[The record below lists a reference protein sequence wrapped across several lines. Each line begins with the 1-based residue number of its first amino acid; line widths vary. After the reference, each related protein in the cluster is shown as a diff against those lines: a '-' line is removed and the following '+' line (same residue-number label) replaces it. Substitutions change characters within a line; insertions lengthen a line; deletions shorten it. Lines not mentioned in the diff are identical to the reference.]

1 VEIYPVTGIRWQCY
15 NLQNYENS
23 FYFLVHTLKFSV
35 FFNRIDLWR
44 WVITIT
50 KQGPSRGSDGKP
62 QRASDTAAGQ
72 SAQNQ
77 PSKSAGPR
85 VNEQIR
91 SPEIRLIG
99 EDGHQYGV
107 VTIHQ
112 ARLIAE
118 DAGVD
123 LIEVSPGS
131 NPPVV
136 KLMDFGKYKYQ
147 LQKKAAEAKKKQ
159 SVVLV
164 KEIKL
169 RPNIDKHDLDVKLR
183 SIKNFF
189 EDGDKVKISMQFRG
203 RELSHQD
210 LCREQFEL
218 IIKKITE
225 LGGILES
232 KTGLMGNR
240 MIALFISDK
249 KK

>member
-1 VEIYPVTGIRWQCY
+1 MNKERSQ
-15 NLQNYENS
+15 
-23 FYFLVHTLKFSV
+23 
-35 FFNRIDLWR
+35 
-44 WVITIT
+44 
-50 KQGPSRGSDGKP
+50 GSDGF
-62 QRASDTAAGQ
+62 QGSQG
-72 SAQNQ
+72 QNQ
-77 PSKSAGPR
+77 SGKNAGPR

-118 DAGVD
+118 DADLD

-131 NPPVV
+131 TPPVV
-136 KLMDFGKYKYQ
+136 KLMDYGKYKYQ

-159 SVVLV
+159 VVVVV

-183 SIKNFF
+183 SISSFF

-210 LCREQFEL
+210 LCREQFD
-218 IIKKITE
+218 IIIQKIVD
-225 LGGILES
+225 LGGTLES
-232 KTGLMGNR
+232 RTNLMGNR
-240 MIALFISDK
+240 MMALFIPTK

>member
-1 VEIYPVTGIRWQCY
+1 MGSERSGRS
-15 NLQNYENS
+15 EGS
-23 FYFLVHTLKFSV
+23 
-35 FFNRIDLWR
+35 
-44 WVITIT
+44 
-50 KQGPSRGSDGKP
+50 QGNQG
-62 QRASDTAAGQ
+62 
-72 SAQNQ
+72 QNQ

-99 EDGHQYGV
+99 EDSHQYGV

-118 DAGVD
+118 DAGLD

-131 NPPVV
+131 TPPVV

-159 SVVLV
+159 VVVVV

-183 SIKNFF
+183 SISNFF

-210 LCREQFEL
+210 LCKEQFDA
-218 IIKKITE
+218 IIQKIVE
-225 LGGILES
+225 LGGTLES
-232 KTGLMGNR
+232 RTGLMGNR
-240 MIALFISDK
+240 MIALFVPTK

>member
-1 VEIYPVTGIRWQCY
+1 MGAERSQR
-15 NLQNYENS
+15 S
-23 FYFLVHTLKFSV
+23 DSS
-35 FFNRIDLWR
+35 
-44 WVITIT
+44 
-50 KQGPSRGSDGKP
+50 QGNQG
-62 QRASDTAAGQ
+62 
-72 SAQNQ
+72 QNQ
-77 PSKSAGPR
+77 ANKNAGPR

-118 DAGVD
+118 DAGLD

-131 NPPVV
+131 SPPVV

-147 LQKKAAEAKKKQ
+147 LQKKAADAKKKQ
-159 SVVLV
+159 VVVIV

-169 RPNIDKHDLDVKLR
+169 RPNIDKHDLDVKFR
-183 SIKNFF
+183 SISSFF

-210 LCREQFEL
+210 LCKEQFDA
-218 IIKKITE
+218 IIQKITD
-225 LGGILES
+225 LGGTLES
-232 KTGLMGNR
+232 RTGLMGNR
-240 MIALFISDK
+240 MIALFVPTK